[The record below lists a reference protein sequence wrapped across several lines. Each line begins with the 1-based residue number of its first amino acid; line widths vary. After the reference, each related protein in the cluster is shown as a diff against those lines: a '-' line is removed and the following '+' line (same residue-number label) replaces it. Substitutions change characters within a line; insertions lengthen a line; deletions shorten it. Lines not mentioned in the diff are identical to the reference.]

1 MICQGIY
8 PYRSNSWRIFS
19 HWIEKRISPPHP
31 IQPVTGDTHSFSC
44 VCRGGRTELEEEVFA
59 AKIKT
64 LSLVHPFR
72 SFAAIFISIFS
83 LSFFNFSV
91 WPVLRGKEDEAR
103 TNGSSLLH
111 VQASLIRFYSEK
123 KKIHLVGRHRN
134 IGWMLDHYQMTL
146 RFFSNSYCR
155 CTFFKTA
162 RPFLADIQRR
172 PISNAWALYIA
183 VV

>member
-44 VCRGGRTELEEEVFA
+44 VCRGEGRNWRKKSLLPKSKRYPLF
-59 AKIKT
+59 IPSDLSQPSSYRYS
-64 LSLVHPFR
+64 LSLF
-72 SFAAIFISIFS
+72 SIFQ
-83 LSFFNFSV
+83 FGRF
-91 WPVLRGKEDEAR
+91 WGGKEDEAR

-134 IGWMLDHYQMTL
+134 IGWMLHHYQMTL

>member
-91 WPVLRGKEDEAR
+91 WPVLRGKGGWGQDKWIII
-103 TNGSSLLH
+103 
-111 VQASLIRFYSEK
+111 ASCSGLPHSVLFWK
-123 KKIHLVGRHRN
+123 KKKFILSAV
-134 IGWMLDHYQMTL
+134 IETL
-146 RFFSNSYCR
+146 GECYTIIRWRWGFSAIPR